1 MYDWLLL
8 FACVDIDLDIC
19 TMIIYPSKYSFDLIH
34 LIFVLDIIP
43 EHIWVFCDFVN
54 IEGS

>member
-1 MYDWLLL
+1 MMYDWLLL

-43 EHIWVFCDFVN
+43 EHI
-54 IEGS
+54 